1 MRSPARASRRTTRRR
16 PRLLTAPP
24 RTRASNARPRAGE
37 FGSAYDHRMPRFHHV
52 NLGIYE
58 DGLDAQAEFL
68 VGVIGLRRIDP
79 GPELAGLAN
88 WFEADDGTQVHL
100 SKDPEH
106 TPAARAHVAMEFGG
120 ELGDVERRLQ
130 EGGYS
135 SAQLEFDGR
144 RIVICCDPA
153 GNRWELRGDPLPA

>member
-1 MRSPARASRRTTRRR
+1 
-16 PRLLTAPP
+16 
-24 RTRASNARPRAGE
+24 
-37 FGSAYDHRMPRFHHV
+37 MPRFHHV

-68 VGVIGLRRIDP
+68 VGVIGLHRVDP
-79 GPELAGLAN
+79 GPELAGVAN

-106 TPAARAHVAMEFGG
+106 RPAARAHVAMEFGG

-130 EGGYS
+130 AAGYS
-135 SAQLEFDGR
+135 SDQLEFDGR